1 MEWLF
6 NQYRSDEEF
15 QQSYPLLPFSDE
27 VILYL
32 NELSSILLRMPEVRH
47 YPDVV
52 TFAFFCRKANLLH
65 LQKEHATN
73 SLRLGRGLVF
83 HIAPSNVPVNFAY
96 SLICGLLAGNNNIV
110 RLPGKQ
116 FRQVDLIV
124 EALRTLA
131 TDERYD
137 MVSRMVH
144 LIKYDRAGIET
155 TTYSAFA
162 DVRVIWGGDETIRTI
177 RQSPL
182 PPRSYDIAFADRYSV
197 CVFNAISILE
207 EPSLDKIVEGFY
219 NDTYL
224 FDQNACSAPQLMIWV
239 GADDKIEKAKDYF
252 WTALQ
257 QYVDRKYKLEP
268 ILAVD
273 KLSAFYRQAILSDVV
288 KEENKNNNLW
298 RIKLRELSAD
308 ISHYRCAGGYFS
320 EYSTNDF
327 NDLASIVT
335 TKYQTLAYFGF
346 SKDELQ
352 QFVLNNHIKG
362 IDRIVPIGKTTDFS
376 LIWDGYDLITMLSR
390 EISIY
395 DTF

>member
-15 QQSYPLLPFSDE
+15 QQSYPLSPFSDE

-52 TFAFFCRKANLLH
+52 TFAFFCRKAHLLH

-124 EALRTLA
+124 EALRTLSA
-131 TDERYD
+131 DERFD

-144 LIKYDRAGIET
+144 LIKYDRGGIET
-155 TTYSAFA
+155 TTYSALA

-197 CVFNAISILE
+197 CVLNAISILE

-224 FDQNACSAPQLMIWV
+224 FDQNACSAPQLMVWV
-239 GADDKIEKAKDYF
+239 GTENKIEKAKEYF

-298 RIKLRELSAD
+298 RVRLRELSAD
-308 ISHYRCAGGYFS
+308 IPQYRCAGGYFS
-320 EYSTNDF
+320 EYSTTDF

-390 EISIY
+390 EISIL
-395 DTF
+395 

>member
-124 EALRTLA
+124 DALRTLA
-131 TDERYD
+131 TDERYQ

-197 CVFNAISILE
+197 CVLNAISILE

-308 ISHYRCAGGYFS
+308 IPHYRCAGGYFS

-390 EISIY
+390 EISIL
-395 DTF
+395 

>member
-1 MEWLF
+1 MEWMF

-15 QQSYPLLPFSDE
+15 QQSYPLSPFSDE

-32 NELSSILLRMPEVRH
+32 NELSSILLRMSEVRH

-124 EALRTLA
+124 EALRTLSA
-131 TDERYD
+131 DERFD

-144 LIKYDRAGIET
+144 LIKYDRGGIET
-155 TTYSAFA
+155 TTYSALA

-197 CVFNAISILE
+197 CVLNAISILE

-224 FDQNACSAPQLMIWV
+224 FDQNACSAPQLMVWV
-239 GADDKIEKAKDYF
+239 GTENKIEKAKEYF

-298 RIKLRELSAD
+298 RVRLRELSAD
-308 ISHYRCAGGYFS
+308 IPQYRCAGGYFS
-320 EYSTNDF
+320 EYSTTDF

-390 EISIY
+390 EISIL
-395 DTF
+395 

>member
-15 QQSYPLLPFSDE
+15 QQSYPLSPFSDE

-52 TFAFFCRKANLLH
+52 TFAWFCRKANLLH

-124 EALRTLA
+124 EVLRTLSA
-131 TDERYD
+131 DERFD

-144 LIKYDRAGIET
+144 LIKYDRGGIET
-155 TTYSAFA
+155 TTYSALA

-197 CVFNAISILE
+197 CVLNAISILE

-224 FDQNACSAPQLMIWV
+224 FDQNACSAPQLMVWV
-239 GADDKIEKAKDYF
+239 GTENKIEKAKEYF

-273 KLSAFYRQAILSDVV
+273 KLSAFCRQAILSDVV

-298 RIKLRELSAD
+298 RVRLRELSAD
-308 ISHYRCAGGYFS
+308 IPQYRCAGGYFS
-320 EYSTNDF
+320 EYSTTDF

-390 EISIY
+390 EISIL
-395 DTF
+395 

>member
-124 EALRTLA
+124 DALRTLA
-131 TDERYD
+131 TDERYQ

-197 CVFNAISILE
+197 CVLNAISILE
-207 EPSLDKIVEGFY
+207 EPFLDKIVEGFY

-308 ISHYRCAGGYFS
+308 IPHYRCAGGYFS

-390 EISIY
+390 EISIL
-395 DTF
+395 

>member
-15 QQSYPLLPFSDE
+15 QQFYPLSPFSDE

-32 NELSSILLRMPEVRH
+32 NEFSSILLRMPEVRH

-73 SLRLGRGLVF
+73 FLRLGRGLVF

-124 EALRTLA
+124 EALRTLSA
-131 TDERYD
+131 DERFD

-144 LIKYDRAGIET
+144 LIKYDRGGIET
-155 TTYSAFA
+155 TTYSALA

-197 CVFNAISILE
+197 CVLNAISILE

-224 FDQNACSAPQLMIWV
+224 FDQNACSAPQLMVWV
-239 GADDKIEKAKDYF
+239 GTENKIEKAKEYF

-273 KLSAFYRQAILSDVV
+273 KLSAFYKQAILSDVV

-298 RIKLRELSAD
+298 RIRLRELSAD
-308 ISHYRCAGGYFS
+308 IPQYRCAGGYFS
-320 EYSTNDF
+320 EYSTTDF

-346 SKDELQ
+346 SKDELH

-390 EISIY
+390 EISIL
-395 DTF
+395 

>member
-1 MEWLF
+1 MF

-15 QQSYPLLPFSDE
+15 QQSYPLSPFSDE

-32 NELSSILLRMPEVRH
+32 NELSSILLRMSEVRH

-124 EALRTLA
+124 EALRTLSA
-131 TDERYD
+131 DERFD

-144 LIKYDRAGIET
+144 LIKYDRGGIET
-155 TTYSAFA
+155 TTYSALA

-197 CVFNAISILE
+197 CVLNAISILE

-224 FDQNACSAPQLMIWV
+224 FDQNACSAPQLMVWV
-239 GADDKIEKAKDYF
+239 GTENKIEKAKEYF

-298 RIKLRELSAD
+298 RVRLRELSAD
-308 ISHYRCAGGYFS
+308 IPQYRCAGGYFS
-320 EYSTNDF
+320 EYSTTDF

-376 LIWDGYDLITMLSR
+376 LVWDGYDLITMLSR
-390 EISIY
+390 EISIL
-395 DTF
+395 

>member
-6 NQYRSDEEF
+6 NQYKSDEEF
-15 QQSYPLLPFSDE
+15 QQSYPLSPFSDE

-124 EALRTLA
+124 EALRTLSD
-131 TDERYD
+131 DERFD
-137 MVSRMVH
+137 TVSRMVH
-144 LIKYDRAGIET
+144 LIKYERGGIET
-155 TTYSAFA
+155 TTYSALA

-197 CVFNAISILE
+197 CVLNAISILE
-207 EPSLDKIVEGFY
+207 ESSLDKIVEGFY

-224 FDQNACSAPQLMIWV
+224 FDQNACSAPQLMVWV
-239 GADDKIEKAKDYF
+239 GTADKIEKAKEYF

-273 KLSAFYRQAILSDVV
+273 KLSAFYRQAILSDVI

-298 RIKLRELSAD
+298 RVRLGELSSD
-308 ISHYRCAGGYFS
+308 IPQYRCAGGYFS

-376 LIWDGYDLITMLSR
+376 LVWDGYDLITMLSR
-390 EISIY
+390 EISIL
-395 DTF
+395 

>member
-15 QQSYPLLPFSDE
+15 QQSYPLSPFSDE
-27 VILYL
+27 VIFYL

-124 EALRTLA
+124 EALRTLSA
-131 TDERYD
+131 DERFD

-144 LIKYDRAGIET
+144 LIKYDRGGIET
-155 TTYSAFA
+155 TTYSALA

-197 CVFNAISILE
+197 CVLNAISILE
-207 EPSLDKIVEGFY
+207 ESSLDKIVEGFY

-224 FDQNACSAPQLMIWV
+224 FDQNACSAPQLMVWV
-239 GADDKIEKAKDYF
+239 GTENKIEKAKEYF

-298 RIKLRELSAD
+298 RVRLRELSAD
-308 ISHYRCAGGYFS
+308 ISQYRCAGGYFS
-320 EYSTNDF
+320 EYSTTDF

-390 EISIY
+390 EISIL
-395 DTF
+395 

>member
-1 MEWLF
+1 MF

-15 QQSYPLLPFSDE
+15 QQSYPLSPFSDE

-32 NELSSILLRMPEVRH
+32 NELSSILLRMSEVRH

-124 EALRTLA
+124 EALRTLSA
-131 TDERYD
+131 DERFD

-144 LIKYDRAGIET
+144 LIKYDRGGIET
-155 TTYSAFA
+155 TTYSALA

-197 CVFNAISILE
+197 CVLNAISILE

-224 FDQNACSAPQLMIWV
+224 FDQNACSAPQLMVWV
-239 GADDKIEKAKDYF
+239 GTENKIEKAKEYF

-257 QYVDRKYKLEP
+257 QHVDRKYKLEP

-298 RIKLRELSAD
+298 RVRLRELSAD
-308 ISHYRCAGGYFS
+308 IPQYRCAGGYFS
-320 EYSTNDF
+320 EYSTTDF

-390 EISIY
+390 EISIL
-395 DTF
+395 

>member
-15 QQSYPLLPFSDE
+15 QQSYPLSPFSDE

-110 RLPGKQ
+110 RLPGKL

-124 EALRTLA
+124 EALRTLSA
-131 TDERYD
+131 DERFD

-144 LIKYDRAGIET
+144 LIKYDRGGIET
-155 TTYSAFA
+155 TTYSALA

-197 CVFNAISILE
+197 CVLNAISILE

-224 FDQNACSAPQLMIWV
+224 FDQNACSAPQLMVWV
-239 GADDKIEKAKDYF
+239 GTENKIEKAKEYF

-298 RIKLRELSAD
+298 RVRLRELSAD
-308 ISHYRCAGGYFS
+308 IPQYRCAGGYFS
-320 EYSTNDF
+320 EYSTTDF

-362 IDRIVPIGKTTDFS
+362 IDRIVLIGKTTDFS

-390 EISIY
+390 EISIL
-395 DTF
+395 

>member
-124 EALRTLA
+124 EALRTLSA
-131 TDERYD
+131 DERFD

-144 LIKYDRAGIET
+144 LIKYDRGGIET
-155 TTYSAFA
+155 TTYSALA

-197 CVFNAISILE
+197 CVLNAISILE

-224 FDQNACSAPQLMIWV
+224 FDQNACSAPQLMVWV
-239 GADDKIEKAKDYF
+239 GTENKIEKAKEYF

-298 RIKLRELSAD
+298 RVRLRKLSAD
-308 ISHYRCAGGYFS
+308 IPQYRCAGGYFS
-320 EYSTNDF
+320 EYSTTDF

-346 SKDELQ
+346 SKDKLQ

-390 EISIY
+390 EISIL
-395 DTF
+395 

>member
-15 QQSYPLLPFSDE
+15 QQSYPLSPFSDE

-124 EALRTLA
+124 EALRTLSA
-131 TDERYD
+131 DERFD

-144 LIKYDRAGIET
+144 LIKYDRGGIET
-155 TTYSAFA
+155 TTYSALA

-197 CVFNAISILE
+197 CVLNAISILE
-207 EPSLDKIVEGFY
+207 ESSLDKIVEGFY

-224 FDQNACSAPQLMIWV
+224 FDQNACSAPQLMVWV
-239 GADDKIEKAKDYF
+239 GTENKIEKAKEYF

-298 RIKLRELSAD
+298 RVRLRELSAD
-308 ISHYRCAGGYFS
+308 IPQYRCAGGYFS
-320 EYSTNDF
+320 EYSTTDF

-390 EISIY
+390 EISIL
-395 DTF
+395 

>member
-6 NQYRSDEEF
+6 NQYKSDEEF
-15 QQSYPLLPFSDE
+15 QQSYPLSPFSDE

-65 LQKEHATN
+65 LQKEHTTN

-96 SLICGLLAGNNNIV
+96 SLICGLLSGNNNIV

-124 EALRTLA
+124 GAIRTLSD
-131 TDERYD
+131 DERFD
-137 MVSRMVH
+137 TVSRMVH
-144 LIKYDRAGIET
+144 LIKYERGGIET
-155 TTYSAFA
+155 TTYSALA

-197 CVFNAISILE
+197 CVLNAISILE
-207 EPSLDKIVEGFY
+207 ESSLDKIIEGFY

-224 FDQNACSAPQLMIWV
+224 FDQNACSAPQLMVWV
-239 GADDKIEKAKDYF
+239 GTENKIEKAKEYF

-257 QYVDRKYKLEP
+257 QHVDRKYKLEP

-273 KLSAFYRQAILSDVV
+273 KLSTFYRQAILSDVI

-298 RIKLRELSAD
+298 RVRLRELSSD
-308 ISHYRCAGGYFS
+308 IPQYRCAGGYFS

-390 EISIY
+390 EISIL
-395 DTF
+395 

>member
-6 NQYRSDEEF
+6 NQYKSDEEF
-15 QQSYPLLPFSDE
+15 QQSYPLSPFSDE

-65 LQKEHATN
+65 LQKEHTTN

-96 SLICGLLAGNNNIV
+96 SLICGLLSGNNNIV

-124 EALRTLA
+124 GAIRTLSD
-131 TDERYD
+131 DERFD
-137 MVSRMVH
+137 TVSRMVH
-144 LIKYDRAGIET
+144 LIKYERGGIET
-155 TTYSAFA
+155 TTYSALA

-197 CVFNAISILE
+197 CVLNAISILE
-207 EPSLDKIVEGFY
+207 ESSLDKIIEGFY

-224 FDQNACSAPQLMIWV
+224 FDQNACSAPQLMVWV
-239 GADDKIEKAKDYF
+239 GTENKIEKAKEYF

-273 KLSAFYRQAILSDVV
+273 KLSTFYRQAILSDVI

-298 RIKLRELSAD
+298 RVRLRELSSD
-308 ISHYRCAGGYFS
+308 IPQYRCAGGYFS

-390 EISIY
+390 EISIL
-395 DTF
+395 

>member
-124 EALRTLA
+124 EALRTLSA
-131 TDERYD
+131 DERFD

-144 LIKYDRAGIET
+144 LIKYDRGGIET
-155 TTYSAFA
+155 TTYSALA

-197 CVFNAISILE
+197 CVLNAISILE

-224 FDQNACSAPQLMIWV
+224 FDQNAWSAPQLMVWV
-239 GADDKIEKAKDYF
+239 GTENKIEKAKEYF

-298 RIKLRELSAD
+298 RVRLRKLSAD
-308 ISHYRCAGGYFS
+308 IPQYRCAGGYFS
-320 EYSTNDF
+320 EYSTTDF

-390 EISIY
+390 EISIL
-395 DTF
+395 

>member
-6 NQYRSDEEF
+6 NQYKSDEEF
-15 QQSYPLLPFSDE
+15 QQSYPLSPFSDE

-124 EALRTLA
+124 EALRTLSD
-131 TDERYD
+131 DERFD
-137 MVSRMVH
+137 TVSRMVH
-144 LIKYDRAGIET
+144 LIKYERGGIET
-155 TTYSAFA
+155 TTYSALA

-197 CVFNAISILE
+197 CVLNAISILE

-224 FDQNACSAPQLMIWV
+224 FDQNACSAPQLMVWV
-239 GADDKIEKAKDYF
+239 GTTDKIEKAKEYF

-257 QYVDRKYKLEP
+257 QHVDRKYKLEP

-273 KLSAFYRQAILSDVV
+273 KLSTFYRQAILSDVI

-298 RIKLRELSAD
+298 RVRLRELSSD
-308 ISHYRCAGGYFS
+308 IPQYRCAGGYFS

-362 IDRIVPIGKTTDFS
+362 IDRIVSIGKTTDFS

-390 EISIY
+390 EISIL
-395 DTF
+395 

>member
-131 TDERYD
+131 TDERYE

-197 CVFNAISILE
+197 CVLNAISILE

-308 ISHYRCAGGYFS
+308 IPHYRCAGGYFS

-390 EISIY
+390 EISIL
-395 DTF
+395 

>member
-15 QQSYPLLPFSDE
+15 QQSYPLSPFSDE

-124 EALRTLA
+124 EALRTLSA
-131 TDERYD
+131 DERFD

-144 LIKYDRAGIET
+144 LIKYDRGGIET
-155 TTYSAFA
+155 TTYSALA

-197 CVFNAISILE
+197 CVLNAISILE

-224 FDQNACSAPQLMIWV
+224 FDQNACSAPQLMVWV
-239 GADDKIEKAKDYF
+239 GTENKIEKAKEYF

-298 RIKLRELSAD
+298 SVRLRELSAD
-308 ISHYRCAGGYFS
+308 IPQYRCAGGYFS
-320 EYSTNDF
+320 EYSTTDF

-390 EISIY
+390 EISIL
-395 DTF
+395 

>member
-124 EALRTLA
+124 EALRTLSA
-131 TDERYD
+131 DERFD

-144 LIKYDRAGIET
+144 LIKYDRGGIET
-155 TTYSAFA
+155 TTYSALA

-197 CVFNAISILE
+197 CVLNAISILE

-224 FDQNACSAPQLMIWV
+224 FDQNACSAPQLMVWV
-239 GADDKIEKAKDYF
+239 GTENKIEKAKEYF

-298 RIKLRELSAD
+298 RVRLRKLSAD
-308 ISHYRCAGGYFS
+308 IPQYRCAGGYFS
-320 EYSTNDF
+320 EYSTTDF

-376 LIWDGYDLITMLSR
+376 LVWDGYDLITMLSR
-390 EISIY
+390 EISIL
-395 DTF
+395 

>member
-15 QQSYPLLPFSDE
+15 QQSYPLSPFSDE
-27 VILYL
+27 VIFYL

-124 EALRTLA
+124 EALRTLSA
-131 TDERYD
+131 DERFD

-144 LIKYDRAGIET
+144 LIKYDRGGIET
-155 TTYSAFA
+155 TTYSALA

-197 CVFNAISILE
+197 CVLNAISILE

-224 FDQNACSAPQLMIWV
+224 FDQNACSAPQLMVWV
-239 GADDKIEKAKDYF
+239 GTENKIEKAKEYF

-273 KLSAFYRQAILSDVV
+273 KLSAFYRQVILSDVV

-298 RIKLRELSAD
+298 RVRLRELSAD
-308 ISHYRCAGGYFS
+308 IPQYRCAGGYFS
-320 EYSTNDF
+320 EYSTTDF

-390 EISIY
+390 EISIL
-395 DTF
+395 

>member
-15 QQSYPLLPFSDE
+15 QQSYPLSPFSDE

-124 EALRTLA
+124 EVLRTLSA
-131 TDERYD
+131 DERFD

-144 LIKYDRAGIET
+144 LIKYDRGGIET
-155 TTYSAFA
+155 TTYSALA

-197 CVFNAISILE
+197 CVLNAISILE

-224 FDQNACSAPQLMIWV
+224 FDQNACSAPQLMVWV
-239 GADDKIEKAKDYF
+239 GTENKIEKAKEYF

-273 KLSAFYRQAILSDVV
+273 KLSAFCRQAILSDVV

-298 RIKLRELSAD
+298 RVRLRELSAD
-308 ISHYRCAGGYFS
+308 IPQYRCAGGYFS
-320 EYSTNDF
+320 EYSTTDF

-390 EISIY
+390 EISIL
-395 DTF
+395 

>member
-15 QQSYPLLPFSDE
+15 QQSYPLSPFSDE
-27 VILYL
+27 VIFYL

-124 EALRTLA
+124 EALRTLSA
-131 TDERYD
+131 DERFD

-144 LIKYDRAGIET
+144 LIKYDRGGIET
-155 TTYSAFA
+155 TTYSALA

-197 CVFNAISILE
+197 CVLNAISILE

-224 FDQNACSAPQLMIWV
+224 FDQNACSAPQLMVWV
-239 GADDKIEKAKDYF
+239 GTENKIEKAKEYF

-298 RIKLRELSAD
+298 RVRLRELSAD
-308 ISHYRCAGGYFS
+308 ISQYRCAGGYFS
-320 EYSTNDF
+320 EYSTTDF

-390 EISIY
+390 EISIL
-395 DTF
+395 

>member
-6 NQYRSDEEF
+6 NQYKSDEEF
-15 QQSYPLLPFSDE
+15 QQSYPLSPFSDE

-96 SLICGLLAGNNNIV
+96 SLICGLLSGNNNIV

-124 EALRTLA
+124 EAIRTLSD
-131 TDERYD
+131 DERFD
-137 MVSRMVH
+137 TVSRMVH
-144 LIKYDRAGIET
+144 LIKYERGGIET
-155 TTYSAFA
+155 TTYSALA

-197 CVFNAISILE
+197 CVLNAISILE

-224 FDQNACSAPQLMIWV
+224 FDQNACSAPRLMVWV
-239 GADDKIEKAKDYF
+239 GTADKIEKAKEYF

-273 KLSAFYRQAILSDVV
+273 KLSAFYRQAILSDVI

-298 RIKLRELSAD
+298 RVRLRELSSD
-308 ISHYRCAGGYFS
+308 IPQYRCAGGYFS

-352 QFVLNNHIKG
+352 RFVLNNHIKG

-390 EISIY
+390 EISIL
-395 DTF
+395 

>member
-6 NQYRSDEEF
+6 NQYKSDEEF
-15 QQSYPLLPFSDE
+15 QQSYPLSPFSDE

-32 NELSSILLRMPEVRH
+32 NELSSILLRMPEVRY

-96 SLICGLLAGNNNIV
+96 SLICGLLSGNNNIV

-124 EALRTLA
+124 EAIRTLSG
-131 TDERYD
+131 DERFD
-137 MVSRMVH
+137 TVSRMVH
-144 LIKYDRAGIET
+144 LIKYERGGIET
-155 TTYSAFA
+155 TTYSALA

-197 CVFNAISILE
+197 CVLNAISILE

-224 FDQNACSAPQLMIWV
+224 FDQNACSAPQLMVWV
-239 GADDKIEKAKDYF
+239 GTADKIEKAKEYF

-257 QYVDRKYKLEP
+257 QHVDRKYKLEP

-298 RIKLRELSAD
+298 RVRLRELSAD
-308 ISHYRCAGGYFS
+308 IPQYRCAGGYFS

-390 EISIY
+390 EISIL
-395 DTF
+395 

>member
-6 NQYRSDEEF
+6 NQYKSDEEF
-15 QQSYPLLPFSDE
+15 QQSYPLSPFSDE

-124 EALRTLA
+124 EALRTLSD
-131 TDERYD
+131 DERFD
-137 MVSRMVH
+137 TVSRMVH
-144 LIKYDRAGIET
+144 LIKYERGGIET
-155 TTYSAFA
+155 TTYSALA

-182 PPRSYDIAFADRYSV
+182 PPRSYDIAFADRYSL
-197 CVFNAISILE
+197 CVLNAISILE

-224 FDQNACSAPQLMIWV
+224 FDQNACSAPQLMVWV
-239 GADDKIEKAKDYF
+239 GTADKIEKAKEYF

-257 QYVDRKYKLEP
+257 QHVDRKYKLEP

-273 KLSAFYRQAILSDVV
+273 KLSTFYRQAILSDVI

-298 RIKLRELSAD
+298 RVRLRELSSD
-308 ISHYRCAGGYFS
+308 IPQYRCAGGYFS

-352 QFVLNNHIKG
+352 RFVLNNHIKG

-390 EISIY
+390 EISIL
-395 DTF
+395 

>member
-131 TDERYD
+131 TDERYE

-182 PPRSYDIAFADRYSV
+182 PPRSYEIAFADRYSV
-197 CVFNAISILE
+197 CVLNAISILE

-273 KLSAFYRQAILSDVV
+273 KLSAFYRQAILSNVV

-308 ISHYRCAGGYFS
+308 IPHYRCAGGYFS

-390 EISIY
+390 EISIL
-395 DTF
+395 

>member
-1 MEWLF
+1 MF

-15 QQSYPLLPFSDE
+15 QQSYPLSPFSDE

-32 NELSSILLRMPEVRH
+32 NELSSILLRMSEVRH

-124 EALRTLA
+124 EALRTLSA
-131 TDERYD
+131 DERFD

-144 LIKYDRAGIET
+144 LIKYDRGGIET
-155 TTYSAFA
+155 TTYSALA

-197 CVFNAISILE
+197 CVLNAISILE
-207 EPSLDKIVEGFY
+207 ESSLDKIVEGFY

-224 FDQNACSAPQLMIWV
+224 FDQNACSAPQLMVWV
-239 GADDKIEKAKDYF
+239 GTENKIEKAKEYF

-298 RIKLRELSAD
+298 RVRLRELSAD
-308 ISHYRCAGGYFS
+308 IPQYRCAGGYFS
-320 EYSTNDF
+320 EYSTTDF

-390 EISIY
+390 EISIL
-395 DTF
+395 

>member
-116 FRQVDLIV
+116 FRQVELIV
-124 EALRTLA
+124 EALRTLSA
-131 TDERYD
+131 DERFD

-144 LIKYDRAGIET
+144 LIKYDRGGIET
-155 TTYSAFA
+155 TTYSALA

-197 CVFNAISILE
+197 CVLNAISILE

-224 FDQNACSAPQLMIWV
+224 FDQNACSAPQLMVWV
-239 GADDKIEKAKDYF
+239 GTENKIEKAKEYF

-298 RIKLRELSAD
+298 RVRLRKLSAD
-308 ISHYRCAGGYFS
+308 IPQYRCAGGYFS
-320 EYSTNDF
+320 EYSTTDF

-390 EISIY
+390 EISIL
-395 DTF
+395 

>member
-15 QQSYPLLPFSDE
+15 QQSYPLSPFSDE

-124 EALRTLA
+124 EALRTLSA
-131 TDERYD
+131 DERFD

-144 LIKYDRAGIET
+144 LIKYDRGGIET
-155 TTYSAFA
+155 TTYSALA

-197 CVFNAISILE
+197 CVLNAISILE
-207 EPSLDKIVEGFY
+207 ESSLDKIVEGFY

-224 FDQNACSAPQLMIWV
+224 FDQNACSAPQLMVWV
-239 GADDKIEKAKDYF
+239 GTENKIEKAKEYF

-298 RIKLRELSAD
+298 RVRLRELSAD
-308 ISHYRCAGGYFS
+308 IPQYRCAGGYFS
-320 EYSTNDF
+320 EYSTTDF

-376 LIWDGYDLITMLSR
+376 LIWDGYGLITMLSR
-390 EISIY
+390 EISIL
-395 DTF
+395 

>member
-15 QQSYPLLPFSDE
+15 QQSYPLSPFSDE

-124 EALRTLA
+124 EALRTLSA
-131 TDERYD
+131 DERFD

-144 LIKYDRAGIET
+144 LIKYDRGGIET
-155 TTYSAFA
+155 TTYSALA

-197 CVFNAISILE
+197 CVLNAISILE

-224 FDQNACSAPQLMIWV
+224 FDQNACSAPQLMVWV
-239 GADDKIEKAKDYF
+239 GTENKIEKAKEYF

-298 RIKLRELSAD
+298 RVRLRELSAD
-308 ISHYRCAGGYFS
+308 IPQYRCAGGYFS
-320 EYSTNDF
+320 EYSTTDF

-390 EISIY
+390 KITIL
-395 DTF
+395 

>member
-6 NQYRSDEEF
+6 NQYKSDEEF
-15 QQSYPLLPFSDE
+15 QQSYPLSPFSDE

-124 EALRTLA
+124 EALRTLSD
-131 TDERYD
+131 DERFD
-137 MVSRMVH
+137 TVSRMVH
-144 LIKYDRAGIET
+144 LIKYERGGIET
-155 TTYSAFA
+155 TTYSALA

-197 CVFNAISILE
+197 CVLNAISILE

-224 FDQNACSAPQLMIWV
+224 FDQNACSAPQLMVWV
-239 GADDKIEKAKDYF
+239 GTTDKIEKAKEYF

-257 QYVDRKYKLEP
+257 QHVDRKYKLEP

-273 KLSAFYRQAILSDVV
+273 KLSTFYRQAILSDVI

-298 RIKLRELSAD
+298 RVRLRELSSD
-308 ISHYRCAGGYFS
+308 IPQYRCAGGYFS

-352 QFVLNNHIKG
+352 RFVLNNHIKG

-390 EISIY
+390 EISIL
-395 DTF
+395 

>member
-15 QQSYPLLPFSDE
+15 QQFYPLSPFSDE

-32 NELSSILLRMPEVRH
+32 NEFSSILLRMPEVRH

-73 SLRLGRGLVF
+73 FLRLGRGLVF

-124 EALRTLA
+124 EALRTLSA
-131 TDERYD
+131 DDRFD

-144 LIKYDRAGIET
+144 LIKYDRGGIET
-155 TTYSAFA
+155 TTYSALA

-197 CVFNAISILE
+197 CVLNAISILE

-224 FDQNACSAPQLMIWV
+224 FDQNACSAPQLMVWV
-239 GADDKIEKAKDYF
+239 GTENKIEKAKEYF

-273 KLSAFYRQAILSDVV
+273 KLSAFYKQAILSDVV
-288 KEENKNNNLW
+288 KEENNNNNLW
-298 RIKLRELSAD
+298 RIRLRELSAD
-308 ISHYRCAGGYFS
+308 IPQYRCAGGYFS
-320 EYSTNDF
+320 EYSTTDF

-346 SKDELQ
+346 SKDELH

-390 EISIY
+390 EISIL
-395 DTF
+395 